1 MVSICPIHLQQ
12 LNGIVISLCHIQF
25 KLKIKIVLDTFKY
38 VEIYIMDN
46 TRPCFDYCNTL
57 IQH

>member
-25 KLKIKIVLDTFKY
+25 KLKIKTVLDTFAY

-46 TRPCFDYCNTL
+46 TRTHTCCCNP
-57 IQH
+57 II